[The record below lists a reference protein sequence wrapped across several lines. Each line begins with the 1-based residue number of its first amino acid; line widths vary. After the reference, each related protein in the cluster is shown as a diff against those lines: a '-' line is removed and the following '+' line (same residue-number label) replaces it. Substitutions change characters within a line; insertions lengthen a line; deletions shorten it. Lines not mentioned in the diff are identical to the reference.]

1 MRRWARRHAKKL
13 IAVAVL
19 FSMPLAIHVLIGLTT
34 NVAPPP
40 VDAKRLPMEER
51 DGVRRAGRGWAAM
64 RGVRIVQL
72 RGTPEEIGAQ
82 HTSLLHDRM
91 VANEQ
96 VLWDAF
102 TEVVPFSPA
111 RALMFD
117 IGRVQYRDV
126 SKNFPAARARELAAE
141 ARAFEPDPY
150 AGRIPTFQRLSMLHA
165 LYDISLSFEHS
176 PLLGC
181 TSFMLDNG
189 SPVFARAF
197 DFEAAE
203 VFDDDKAVFIVHED
217 GKLPFASVAW
227 PGLVGVVTGMN
238 SEGVAMSA
246 HGGRAREP
254 VTTGIPVAFSLR
266 EALAAARDAHEAA
279 SILSA
284 QEVMVSNI
292 VFVADAKGASLVV
305 ERAPGVAAHVR
316 EARVVTNHFEGPLA
330 SDPKNTR
337 VRETTSTLA
346 RHARMDELLAAR
358 PNATV
363 ARAVAMLRDHQ
374 CAGGERCLLGDRR
387 AIDAFIATHG
397 VVADLGSKT
406 LWVSQGPQ
414 LSGRFVKVDPS
425 LLVERP
431 DGTPSP
437 VPPVEL
443 ESIAPDEVMSDSRYA
458 EGRKRSG
465 GPLLKVKGGVK

>member
-1 MRRWARRHAKKL
+1 MLRRHKKKL
-13 IAVAVL
+13 IALAVIFFL
-19 FSMPLAIHVLIGLTT
+19 PLVIHLLIGVTT
-34 NVAPPP
+34 NVSPPS
-40 VDAKRLPMEER
+40 VDARRLPMEEK

-64 RGVRIVQL
+64 RGVRIVHL
-72 RGTPEEIGAQ
+72 RGSPEEIGAQ

-91 VANEQ
+91 VANER

-102 TEVVPFSPA
+102 TEIVPFSPA
-111 RALMFD
+111 RTLMFD

-126 SKNFPAARARELAAE
+126 SKNFPPARARELAAE
-141 ARAFEPDPY
+141 ARAFDPDPY
-150 AGRIPTFQRLSMLHA
+150 AGRVPTYQRLSMLHA

-176 PLLGC
+176 PLIGC
-181 TSFMLDNG
+181 TSFALDNG
-189 SPVFARAF
+189 PPIFVRAF

-203 VFDDDKAVFIVHED
+203 IFDEDKAVFIVHED
-217 GKLPFASVAW
+217 GKLPFASVSW

-266 EALAAARDAHEAA
+266 EALSTAHDADEAA
-279 SILSA
+279 KILSS
-284 QEVMVSNI
+284 QDVMVSNI
-292 VFVADAKGASLVV
+292 VFVADSKGRSLVI

-316 EARVVTNHFEGPLA
+316 AAPVVTNHFEGPLA
-330 SDPKNTR
+330 SDPKNIR

-346 RHARMDELLAAR
+346 RRARMDELLASR

-363 ARAVAMLRDHQ
+363 PQALAMLRDHA
-374 CAGGERCLLGDRR
+374 CAAGESCLLGDRR
-387 AIDAFIATHG
+387 AVDAFIATHG
-397 VVADLGSKT
+397 VIAQLAEKT

-425 LLVERP
+425 LLVQRP
-431 DGTPSP
+431 DGTPVP
-437 VPPVEL
+437 VPPEEL
-443 ESIAPDEVMSDSRYA
+443 EALPPDEVMSDARYA
-458 EGRKRSG
+458 DGRKRSG